1 MGSVYLRIYLSI
13 FLQYCT
19 SFCLLSLIS
28 SFPFLSASKLRK
40 TATAG
45 PDGLRD
51 VIFKIDLDSGHFS
64 ASDRYKYLRE
74 KAWEQ
79 VRLAH
84 RALALS
90 LSSLSLLPLSLSSL
104 VSLSLI
110 IYTCISTI
118 QAYVMEKLGVAAEE
132 ISEAGTVGESKAE
145 SKM

>member
-84 RALALS
+84 LALS